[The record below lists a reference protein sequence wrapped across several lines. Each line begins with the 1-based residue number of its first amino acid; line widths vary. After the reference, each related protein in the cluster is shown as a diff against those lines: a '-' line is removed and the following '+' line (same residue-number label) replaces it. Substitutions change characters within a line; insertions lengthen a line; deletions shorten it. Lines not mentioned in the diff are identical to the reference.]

1 MGATFSANSCC
12 AAGFAKLASR
22 KRSSTSD
29 SSNGAGQLAKEKVF
43 DRSVSAST
51 VDTLEKPQDAAGVTS
66 DSFVESLEAPAATS
80 KDAAGV
86 TPSDAFVESFEAPGA
101 MAKEDAAGVTPS
113 DSFVESLEGLE
124 MELTVE
130 VEIQSHWML
139 RPDVRSDEDGGS
151 RSSTRT
157 IRRRWDE
164 YEADWPRTRTSRKS
178 CSPLKAWRLGND
190 KLIEASKA
198 MISPN
203 DVLSSTYT
211 VEEALQILGLQK
223 GARSADVHAAFRRRA
238 LQCHPDKVGCRE
250 PYDELLAARAVALQ
264 NCS

>member
-164 YEADWPRTRTSRKS
+164 YEA
-178 CSPLKAWRLGND
+178 
-190 KLIEASKA
+190 